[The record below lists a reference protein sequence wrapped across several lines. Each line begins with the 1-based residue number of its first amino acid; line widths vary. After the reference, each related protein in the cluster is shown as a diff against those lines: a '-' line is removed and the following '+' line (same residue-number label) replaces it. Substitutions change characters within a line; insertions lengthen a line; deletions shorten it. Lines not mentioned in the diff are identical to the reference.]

1 MRLLLLLAGIAL
13 ATSSFAEPTTK
24 SDQPGDRKSYTG
36 AMFQNM
42 DTDQDG
48 NISRA
53 EYEAGLQKKM
63 EKRMAHFNA
72 MDADGNGLVSKTEAM
87 EARTRMKAEWKEKRR
102 PHCNKADK

>member
-1 MRLLLLLAGIAL
+1 MRRLLLLAGIVL
-13 ATSSFAEPTTK
+13 ATSSFAETTTK
-24 SDQPGDRKSYTG
+24 SNQPGDRKSYTG
-36 AMFQNM
+36 SMFQNM

-53 EYEAGLQKKM
+53 EYEAGLRKKM

-87 EARTRMKAEWKEKRR
+87 EAKKRMKAEWKEKRR
-102 PHCNKADK
+102 LHCNKADK

>member
-1 MRLLLLLAGIAL
+1 MRRLVLLAGIVL
-13 ATSSFAEPTTK
+13 ATSSFAETTIK
-24 SDQPGDRKSYTG
+24 SDQSDTRKSYTG
-36 AMFQNM
+36 SMFQKM

-53 EYEAGLQKKM
+53 EHEAGLRKKM
-63 EKRMAHFNA
+63 EERMVHFNA

-102 PHCNKADK
+102 LHCNKTDK

>member
-1 MRLLLLLAGIAL
+1 MRLLLLLAGIAF

-24 SDQPGDRKSYTG
+24 PDQSGDRKNYSDS
-36 AMFQNM
+36 MFQNM

-48 NISRA
+48 NISRV
-53 EYEAGLQKKM
+53 EYEAGLRKKM

-87 EARTRMKAEWKEKRR
+87 EAKQRMKAEWKEKRR
-102 PHCNKADK
+102 LHCNKTDK